1 MSRIVFL
8 GSPDE
13 ALPALRAAHRSFDVA
28 LVVTRPDRPRGRSR
42 TVSPGP
48 VRRAAKDLGLP
59 VAQPADAGQLLR
71 CLTDVGPFDAA
82 LVVAFGMI
90 LRPEV
95 LHLAPFLNLHF
106 SILPRW
112 RGAAPVAHALLA
124 GDRRTGV
131 SLMQIDEGLDTGPV
145 AAVASVAVAPDDDA
159 GTLGARLA
167 RHGGRLVT
175 EIVPAV
181 LRGEAVFVRQ
191 SERGVTFAPKIRT
204 EDARLDVHRPA
215 EELVRHVRA
224 FAPKPG
230 AFLHVGGRRLK
241 VLRASVGTGQATPG
255 SFALDREAVP
265 VVGTGEELLRLELV
279 QPEGRR
285 PMPGAAWARGLR
297 TLPSRIDLP

>member
-1 MSRIVFL
+1 M
-8 GSPDE
+8 D
-13 ALPALRAAHRSFDVA
+13 
-28 LVVTRPDRPRGRSR
+28 
-42 TVSPGP
+42 
-48 VRRAAKDLGLP
+48 LP
-59 VAQPADAGQLLR
+59 VAQPADADQLLR
-71 CLTDVGPFDAA
+71 CLTDVAPFDAA

-95 LHLAPFLNLHF
+95 LRLAPFLNLHF

-112 RGAAPVAHALLA
+112 RGAAPVAHTLLA

-159 GTLGARLA
+159 GTLSARLA

-181 LRGEAVFVRQ
+181 LRGEVVFVSQ
-191 SERGVTFAPKIRT
+191 PESGVTLAPKIRA

-215 EELVRHVRA
+215 EELVRRVRA

-230 AFLHVGGRRLK
+230 AFLHVAGRRLK
-241 VLRASVGTGQATPG
+241 VLRASVGPGRATPG
-255 SFALDREAVP
+255 SFTLDRQAVP

-285 PMPGAAWARGLR
+285 PMPGADWARGLR